1 MADTIITIPLDETTA
16 TAYHTA
22 SAEDQRKIQLLFRV
36 LLREY
41 TAPSNL
47 SLRELMDDIGA
58 RAEAHGLTPA
68 ILDQLLHDDE

>member
-1 MADTIITIPLDETTA
+1 MTDTTITIALDEA
-16 TAYHTA
+16 SAAAYNTA
-22 SAEDQRKIQLLFRV
+22 SAEDQQKIQLLFRL

-58 RAEAHGLTPA
+58 QAEARGLTPD
-68 ILDQLLHDDE
+68 ILEQLLNDDE

>member
-1 MADTIITIPLDETTA
+1 MTDRMITIPLDEKTA

-47 SLRELMDDIGA
+47 SLRELMDDIGTK
-58 RAEAHGLTPA
+58 AEAQGLTPT
-68 ILDQLLHDDE
+68 ILEQLLNDGE

>member
-1 MADTIITIPLDETTA
+1 MTDTMITIPLDEPTA
-16 TAYHTA
+16 AAYNTA

-36 LLREY
+36 LLREF

-58 RAEAHGLTPA
+58 KAETQGLTPA
-68 ILDQLLHDDE
+68 ILEQLLNDDE

>member
-1 MADTIITIPLDETTA
+1 MTNTVITIPLDESTA
-16 TAYHTA
+16 TAYRTA

-47 SLRELMDDIGA
+47 SLRNLMGDIGA
-58 RAEAHGLTPA
+58 KAEAQGLTPA
-68 ILDQLLHDDE
+68 LLEQLLSDDE